1 MGGGVRRVLV
11 ISRARLQSACGQAG
25 SHFAMLYQICI
36 LYALRVATVA
46 RFYPRTTGYT
56 RTSSVSD
63 RPWHR
68 GHALLRGGNNNG

>member
-1 MGGGVRRVLV
+1 MLV

-46 RFYPRTTGYT
+46 RFLSAYDWLHTNELGR
-56 RTSSVSD
+56 SD